1 MLARVLQLAHAQ
13 TSSGG
18 GLHADLCHDRVL
30 GVRRGS
36 LRLRRHPQRLHRPL
50 RRQQYQFEP
59 PERLRQPLRDCVL
72 PGHALRVPADR
83 SNRLQHLV
91 SVLQRRLRCRE
102 PDTVGDRPDSNQL
115 QSCLLRAVQV
125 VSGAA
130 VLRSERDRLSM
141 SWRPTRR
148 AGDFSPSRSR
158 AASPVPR
165 RAGRG
170 ERRADRA
177 RPASTAIGSGLASL

>member
-1 MLARVLQLAHAQ
+1 MPARVLQWAHAQ
-13 TSSGG
+13 SCSGG

-30 GVRRGS
+30 VARRGS

-141 SWRPTRR
+141 SWRRTR
-148 AGDFSPSRSR
+148 APATSVLLALALLHQFL
-158 AASPVPR
+158 
-165 RAGRG
+165 G
-170 ERRADRA
+170 ELDAESVGQIE
-177 RPASTAIGSGLASL
+177 PGQLPLPLAQA